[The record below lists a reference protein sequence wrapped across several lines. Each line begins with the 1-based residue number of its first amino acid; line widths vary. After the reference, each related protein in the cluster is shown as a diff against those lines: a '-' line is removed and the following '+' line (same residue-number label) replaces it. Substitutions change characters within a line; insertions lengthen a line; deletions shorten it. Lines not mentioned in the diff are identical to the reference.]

1 MYHFDYSEYYLR
13 YQSDPP
19 EPIKNISYLPPMDM
33 DPGLRLSF
41 WLKNE
46 LKNSREELRNLS
58 AHLQSVRD
66 EERRCV
72 ASEIHDELGQVL
84 TH

>member
-1 MYHFDYSEYYLR
+1 
-13 YQSDPP
+13 
-19 EPIKNISYLPPMDM
+19 MDM